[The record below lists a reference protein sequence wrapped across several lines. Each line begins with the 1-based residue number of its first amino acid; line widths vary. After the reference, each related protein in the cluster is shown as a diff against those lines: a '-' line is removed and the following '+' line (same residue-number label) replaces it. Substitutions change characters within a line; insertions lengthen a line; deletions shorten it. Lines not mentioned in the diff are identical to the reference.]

1 MFFKLLGKYEM
12 RKNSR
17 MVKFLPKNMCQST
30 WSDRS
35 IVIGTTCEKKYG
47 KKKQKSSLRR
57 K

>member
-12 RKNSR
+12 RENSR

-35 IVIGTTCEKKYG
+35 IVSGTTCEKKY
-47 KKKQKSSLRR
+47 
-57 K
+57 